1 VASARRG
8 RHIRGGLHPLHDLRP
23 RSRRPG
29 PPVTGSSG
37 GRSCEHGR
45 RTTWP
50 QHQPHLELDQGIRAA
65 QRMARGTLRRHRR
78 PSRHRHEPVVGP
90 AVKGGR
96 STRPTLCRSQPRGA
110 DHTAAGPGA
119 SQFPGPLPYVGNL
132 QNLHQLGD
140 VRSQHA
146 VAAETTSQP
155 GGPAFRV
162 AEADRLRGRTPSTCA
177 FAVRIRKGAVRSR
190 QGPAGGVCL
199 WSRCKTST
207 GDLPDGAAGAQAETP
222 TARAVGKVSRRIVGH
237 ERRRYN
243 YSALLC
249 V

>member
-1 VASARRG
+1 MRKRHRQHRALLSPPPYRNDDAHAPVHDLAIRHAPPPPQQLLDDPGQLGEPRHPGFTLAAVASARRG

-65 QRMARGTLRRHRR
+65 QRMVRGALRRHRC
-78 PSRHRHEPVVGP
+78 PSRHRPEPVVGP

-96 STRPTLCRSQPRGA
+96 STRPAPSGNGPTPCRSQPRGA

-119 SQFPGPLPYVGNL
+119 SQFPRPPQDVGNL
-132 QNLHQLGD
+132 QNLHELGLSEANMP
-140 VRSQHA
+140 RPLKRRHSQ
-146 VAAETTSQP
+146 
-155 GGPAFRV
+155 
-162 AEADRLRGRTPSTCA
+162 
-177 FAVRIRKGAVRSR
+177 
-190 QGPAGGVCL
+190 
-199 WSRCKTST
+199 
-207 GDLPDGAAGAQAETP
+207 
-222 TARAVGKVSRRIVGH
+222 VGWLSGEPKPID
-237 ERRRYN
+237 
-243 YSALLC
+243 
-249 V
+249 